1 MTSGC
6 TISEL
11 TGELTTRA
19 LDFLLTGPSG
29 DEVARAIAQDF
40 TPAFGTVRA
49 CICASDLKSG
59 WFCLGDFGST
69 PARTHTTISDSQILD
84 TESKSASLSFPLKV
98 KNRSVGVLNLEFNP
112 QLTPAKKNELE
123 KLLQFLAKPIA
134 IYFFGR
140 APLELYTPEESEAVG
155 DGPEDE
161 ESALHARIHRHH
173 FTERQLKVLH
183 QMAHGRSHAKIA
195 KELGFS
201 VSTIRHE
208 MIRIFH
214 VLSVESRE
222 EAVVRANALG
232 LIPVNFPDPAALFYN
247 VANASSN
254 TFNASDNN

>member
-1 MTSGC
+1 M
-6 TISEL
+6 
-11 TGELTTRA
+11 
-19 LDFLLTGPSG
+19 DFLLTGPSG

-49 CICASDLKSG
+49 CICANDLKNS

-69 PARTHTTISDSQILD
+69 PPRTHTTIESSWILD
-84 TESKSASLSFPLKV
+84 NESNFHSYSVPLQLK
-98 KNRSVGVLNLEFNP
+98 KKTVGVLNLGFESE
-112 QLTPAKKNELE
+112 LLPAKKAELE
-123 KLLQFLAKPIA
+123 DLLHLLKKPIA

-140 APLELYTPEESEAVG
+140 APLELYAPEGSEDIQDNSESDLPAKQE
-155 DGPEDE
+155 
-161 ESALHARIHRHH
+161 RIHRHH
-173 FTERQLKVLH
+173 FSERQLRVLH

-208 MIRIFH
+208 MMRIFH

-222 EAVVRANALG
+222 EAVVKANALG